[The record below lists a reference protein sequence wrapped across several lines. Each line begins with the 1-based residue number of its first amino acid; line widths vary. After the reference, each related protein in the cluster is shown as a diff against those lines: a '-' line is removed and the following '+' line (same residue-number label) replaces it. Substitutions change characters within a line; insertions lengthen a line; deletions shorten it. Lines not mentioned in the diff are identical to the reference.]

1 MTDESAKSPL
11 TVITGGLADIR
22 TPNPEL
28 TAESLDLMQI
38 FIKIASAAD
47 RRKVIELATRLAKLN

>member
-11 TVITGGLADIR
+11 TVITGGSAEAR

-28 TAESLDLMQI
+28 TAESLDLMQV

-47 RRKVIELATRLAKLN
+47 RRKVIELAIRLARQN